1 MERLSNIV
9 SKLFEGEE
17 DPRRSRKE
25 LFERTASA
33 SHQALPGPSKQA
45 AQSSPSKQ
53 SVLPSTDIVVQ
64 KGRAKALKKG
74 GQRNYVGERDAA
86 LWNTSGRVSDLAV
99 ARKDQTLGD
108 EYIKLAQAM
117 ILCTLPHSPTKETKI
132 TRRARLGDGS
142 TLAVTFSA
150 TADGIGLPYG
160 ADRKLLHWLLDRAI
174 RNDSPF
180 VPWSSAAEFSREVGL
195 EKGGRTNKQIKDRFS
210 RIAGLVVSIS
220 RKGTEATALDTFPV
234 IARAYLPNSI
244 AGDKE
249 QASLPEMGDRFGVL
263 IHSPLFTDIKKHN
276 VVMPRRLWLELKGPT
291 PVQDLVFWLYY
302 RCYAANSETII
313 PWDALTEQFPHTD
326 SNPYRLKQYL
336 RKAIKV
342 LKVLWPE
349 VQLREDPK
357 GLWVAKASAGMLED
371 DPTRNRVRKL

>member
-1 MERLSNIV
+1 MERLSTIA
-9 SKLFEGEE
+9 SKTFADDLRKETAEQ
-17 DPRRSRKE
+17 DQPISRKDSK
-25 LFERTASA
+25 TSA
-33 SHQALPGPSKQA
+33 E
-45 AQSSPSKQ
+45 
-53 SVLPSTDIVVQ
+53 IVIR
-64 KGRAKALKKG
+64 KGTAKALKKDG
-74 GQRNYVGERDAA
+74 LRDYGAERDAA
-86 LWNTSGRVSDLAV
+86 WWNTSGRVADLAV
-99 ARKDQTLGD
+99 ARRDQTLGD

-117 ILCTLPHSPTKETKI
+117 ILCTLPHSPTKDTKI

-160 ADRKLLHWLLDRAI
+160 ADRKLLFWLLDRAI

-180 VPWSSAAEFSREVGL
+180 VPWSSAAEFGREMGL
-195 EKGGRTNKQIKDRFS
+195 EKGGRTNKQIKERFS
-210 RIAGLVVSIS
+210 RIAGLVISIS

-244 AGDKE
+244 AGDAE

-263 IHSPLFTDIKKHN
+263 LHAPLFADIKKHN
-276 VVMPRRLWLELKGPT
+276 IVMPRRLWLELKGPT

-302 RCYAANSETII
+302 RCYAAMSETII
-313 PWDALTEQFPHTD
+313 PWEALGDQFPQTD
-326 SNPYRLKQYL
+326 SNPYRLRQYL

-349 VQLREDPK
+349 AQVREDPK

-371 DPTRNRVRKL
+371 DATRNRIRKL

>member
-1 MERLSNIV
+1 MERLSTIV
-9 SKLFEGEE
+9 SKLFDGED
-17 DPRRSRKE
+17 DPRQSRKE
-25 LFERTASA
+25 LFERVDSIT
-33 SHQALPGPSKQA
+33 KQA
-45 AQSSPSKQ
+45 DPIPYKQ
-53 SVLPSTDIVVQ
+53 EVLPPTEIVVR
-64 KGRAKALKKG
+64 KGKAKAVKKD
-74 GQRNYVGERDAA
+74 GQRNYTGERDAA
-86 LWNTSGRVSDLAV
+86 LWNTTGRVSDLAV

-117 ILCTLPHSPTKETKI
+117 ILCTLPHSPTKETKV

-150 TADGIGLPYG
+150 AADGVGLPYG

-195 EKGGRTNKQIKDRFS
+195 EKGGRTNKQIKERFS

-220 RKGTEATALDTFPV
+220 RKGAEATALDTFPV

-244 AGDKE
+244 AGDVE
-249 QASLPEMGDRFGVL
+249 QASLPELGDRFGVL
-263 IHSPLFTDIKKHN
+263 IHTPLFADIKKHN
-276 VVMPRRLWLELKGPT
+276 IVMPRRLWLELKGPT

-302 RCYAANSETII
+302 RCYAAVSESIV
-313 PWDALTEQFPHTD
+313 PWEALGEQFPHTD
-326 SNPYRLKQYL
+326 SNPYRLRQYL
-336 RKAIKV
+336 RKAIRV

-349 VQLREDPK
+349 AQVREDPK

-371 DPTRNRVRKL
+371 DPIRNRVRKL